1 MGLLEKFKTQGTG
14 LSKYGANTPPVNP
27 GATKESKLHAYG
39 NQPGYSLNGG
49 FTPEVRDA
57 YVAYNDG
64 YNNALPQPSQLD
76 LYNTSQI
83 TKYLDTS
90 INE

>member
-1 MGLLEKFKTQGTG
+1 MGLLDKFKTTGTG
-14 LSKYGANTPPVNP
+14 FSRYGANTPPVNP

-57 YVAYNDG
+57 YAAYNDG
-64 YNNALPQPSQLD
+64 YNNALPQPSNLD
-76 LYNTSQI
+76 LYGKSQL

>member
-1 MGLLEKFKTQGTG
+1 MGLLDKFKTQGTG

-39 NQPGYSLNGG
+39 NTPGYSLNGD
-49 FTPEVRDA
+49 FRAEVTDA
-57 YVAYNDG
+57 YTAYNDG

-76 LYNTSQI
+76 ITNSNAFVKYSQVQV
-83 TKYLDTS
+83 D
-90 INE
+90 